1 MIVIGLTGSVGVGKT
16 ETSNFF
22 KRNKIPVF
30 ESDYEINL
38 LYKKRAVIKKVKEE
52 FPKAFLDNNLSKAK
66 LAEIVFQDTNKLR
79 ALEGILYTYLRANR
93 CSWIRKK
100 FREKKRVVVFDVP
113 LLFEKENVA
122 KYDKIILVTCSE
134 KVQKQRVL
142 RREGW
147 NEKRL
152 FLTRK
157 QQLMDKKKIKLA
169 DIVINTDR
177 GKRYVFNRITNILNK
192 CYCIKERTNDR
203 IIFNFQK

>member
-52 FPKAFLDNNLSKAK
+52 FPKAFIDNNLSKEK
-66 LAEIVFQDTNKLR
+66 LAEIVFKDTNKLR

-100 FREKKRVVVFDVP
+100 FREKKS
-113 LLFEKENVA
+113 
-122 KYDKIILVTCSE
+122 CS
-134 KVQKQRVL
+134 
-142 RREGW
+142 
-147 NEKRL
+147 
-152 FLTRK
+152 F
-157 QQLMDKKKIKLA
+157 
-169 DIVINTDR
+169 
-177 GKRYVFNRITNILNK
+177 
-192 CYCIKERTNDR
+192 
-203 IIFNFQK
+203 

>member
-1 MIVIGLTGSVGVGKT
+1 M
-16 ETSNFF
+16 
-22 KRNKIPVF
+22 
-30 ESDYEINL
+30 

-52 FPKAFLDNNLSKAK
+52 FPKAFLDNNLSKEK

-157 QQLMDKKKIKLA
+157 QQLMDEKKIKLA

-192 CYCIKERTNDR
+192 CYYIKQRTNDR